1 MVNTRYSL
9 QHAHAITGVPCLP
22 NPRFP
27 VLAAHSAPR
36 LPPLLSIPFLSLQV
50 ALPWLSSG
58 FVGYLG
64 PGEVLALWD
73 RVIGYDSLLVL
84 PLLAAAVLIFR

>member
-1 MVNTRYSL
+1 
-9 QHAHAITGVPCLP
+9 
-22 NPRFP
+22 
-27 VLAAHSAPR
+27 
-36 LPPLLSIPFLSLQV
+36 LSLQV

>member
-1 MVNTRYSL
+1 
-9 QHAHAITGVPCLP
+9 
-22 NPRFP
+22 
-27 VLAAHSAPR
+27 
-36 LPPLLSIPFLSLQV
+36 V
-50 ALPWLSSG
+50 ALPWLCSG

-84 PLLAAAVLIFR
+84 PLLAAAVLIFRWVVWVEGGGGGHPQQTCLVLVLVQY